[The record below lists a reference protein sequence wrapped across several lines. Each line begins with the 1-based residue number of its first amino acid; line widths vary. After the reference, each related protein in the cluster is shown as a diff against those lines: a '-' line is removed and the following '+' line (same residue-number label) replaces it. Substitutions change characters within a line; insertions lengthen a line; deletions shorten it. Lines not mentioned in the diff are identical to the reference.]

1 MKIQG
6 LLEEILMAKRILKD
20 AKLNSIANK
29 QYSASID
36 KDDPT
41 RFMVGN
47 SILTDIMEEQAEDRK
62 AFEVE
67 NLEDAD

>member
-1 MKIQG
+1 
-6 LLEEILMAKRILKD
+6 MAKRILKD